1 MNVKGAEIWRQV
13 SAAFGRLRG
22 ERARSLWLGD
32 ARPAAFRRGLFTLDV
47 ASPAAKAAIDA
58 RYRTDIET
66 LFQEMTGSP
75 VRLLTRL
82 GDVEHAPPV
91 ALPVASPKPSAPP
104 APVGAGAPA
113 RPDAFVPT
121 AACTLALRSAE
132 HFVLAPQAGW
142 NPLFVYGPAG
152 CGKTELARHVLTLLE
167 SAGEVREPLV
177 LSGPALTR
185 DVTRAARTG
194 TLGTLQAGWASADLV
209 VLDEAHRLRGQRRC
223 QAEAGSLISAAL
235 SRGARVLILSR
246 HAPREVM
253 RLDDRLRS
261 WFLGGMVVAMAEPD
275 TADRAAVLTAVSNTL
290 DVEVVDG
297 VVPALAGRCPG
308 TLTDAVRTLERAAR
322 AARQAGVGEQL
333 LRYRRDGSRM
343 RPESDRPREPRYTAR
358 TLQRSAIP
366 ASGVGRC
373 VVSALQKLA
382 QRRIGVSARAHRLVG
397 QQKLTGR
404 GRVESVG
411 GSDRCDFEARRHWI
425 GIRIERG
432 VVGWPPAGPESGAA
446 HFVRIRLACD
456 IVGQVRD
463 AARMRRRGPAGK
475 SRHCEIETAPEKVH
489 GARLA
494 EERSLELLE
503 RAVGREQDAMKA
515 LNIVRVVSRM
525 HIVLRERNRI
535 GDFVRTAINVDVQTQ
550 VGECVEQ
557 A

>member
-132 HFVLAPQAGW
+132 HFVLAPLAGW

-322 AARQAGVGEQL
+322 AARQAGVALDLTQL
-333 LRYRRDGSRM
+333 DPRLAAPTPAELGLRAIVEAVSRQTGIAVERIGSPEKTRAVAAARHLCAYLATHSLGLPVRQVCRSLGHASPSLAGYARRAV
-343 RPESDRPREPRYTAR
+343 AR
-358 TLQRSAIP
+358 RRAEDPAFDQFVHELQAR
-366 ASGVGRC
+366 
-373 VVSALQKLA
+373 LQGA
-382 QRRIGVSARAHRLVG
+382 QR
-397 QQKLTGR
+397 
-404 GRVESVG
+404 
-411 GSDRCDFEARRHWI
+411 DFAW
-425 GIRIERG
+425 
-432 VVGWPPAGPESGAA
+432 
-446 HFVRIRLACD
+446 
-456 IVGQVRD
+456 
-463 AARMRRRGPAGK
+463 
-475 SRHCEIETAPEKVH
+475 
-489 GARLA
+489 
-494 EERSLELLE
+494 
-503 RAVGREQDAMKA
+503 
-515 LNIVRVVSRM
+515 
-525 HIVLRERNRI
+525 
-535 GDFVRTAINVDVQTQ
+535 
-550 VGECVEQ
+550 
-557 A
+557 